1 MKKIV
6 RYAML
11 LIAAISLTY
20 SCVEDKGNYD
30 YDWKKK
36 VTIENIEK
44 FGYSVMRG
52 STLTIEPICLTQ
64 VGNDYVELTGDYSYM
79 WITATTTA
87 DVSMSVKDTIATTQK
102 LDMPIEI
109 PTGKYMLEFIVID
122 NSNSL
127 IWKKSTPLE
136 VTLTAKQGWVFLEED
151 PQGYADI
158 NMRAQESFDVET
170 NKSVYK
176 EYPKLLSSSGIDKEL
191 LKNPRQICTFDNLY
205 INPGGGVWFVTEKVT
220 GFLDVKKG
228 HSWSEGQVLSNFIM
242 EPLDKNYT
250 VKKLFAVP
258 LYYSALL
265 TESNNFRFSP
275 TSNLLFSDNLCYMQ
289 EETFELAPYIA
300 SKGMISL
307 ENILC
312 FDKSRKRFLT
322 LRVNSYTWNK
332 LPADVPTG
340 YDLVYMDAVG
350 VSMNERAYCL
360 LKKGNEYAQIV
371 LDPPTG
377 KVLSPLEQITA
388 TDNLLNATHFTY
400 QQSDAQL
407 YYTRGNKL
415 FVSKKGVEYETNAEI
430 EGDITVLKTRRYEN
444 LHLETNANLVYYK
457 EFVIVASKAAGKKA
471 KVQFFVPE
479 KGHAENLVLV
489 ETFEFENKIVSI
501 DYQCS

>member
-6 RYAML
+6 KYILL
-11 LIAAISLTY
+11 LISVVSLTY

-30 YDWKKK
+30 YDWQTK
-36 VTIENIEK
+36 VSIEDISEL
-44 FGYSVMRG
+44 GYSVTRG
-52 STLTIEPICLTQ
+52 SKLTITPTCFKK
-64 VGNDYVELTGDYSYM
+64 VGTKNEEITGDFNYLWVTSTI
-79 WITATTTA
+79 ITGSSE
-87 DVSMSVKDTIATTQK
+87 VSVKDTIATTK
-102 LDMPIEI
+102 VLDMEILI
-109 PTGKYMLEFIVID
+109 PTGKYMLELLVVD
-122 NSNSL
+122 NSNGL
-127 IWKKSTPLE
+127 VWRKSTQLE

-158 NMRAQESFDVET
+158 NLRALVTFDPAT
-170 NKSVYK
+170 TKSTYK

-191 LKNPRQICTFDNLY
+191 LKNPRQICTFDNYY
-205 INPGGGVWFVTEKVT
+205 ISPGGGVWFVTEKVT

-228 HSWSEGQVLSNFIM
+228 HSWEEGQVLSNYIM

-289 EETFELAPYIA
+289 EETFELAPFIA
-300 SKGMISL
+300 TRSMISL

-312 FDKSRKRFLT
+312 FDQTKKRFLT
-322 LRVNSYTWNK
+322 LRVNSYTWSR
-332 LPADVPTG
+332 LTDTPTG

-350 VSMNERAYCL
+350 VGSNEKAYCL
-360 LKKGNEYAQIV
+360 LKKENEYSQIV

-377 KVLSPLEQITA
+377 KVLSPLEKITA
-388 TDNLLNATHFTY
+388 TENLLNATQYAYH
-400 QQSDAQL
+400 QSNAQL
-407 YYTRGNKL
+407 YYARGNKL
-415 FVSKKGVEYETNAEI
+415 FVSKKGVEYETDVVFDGE
-430 EGDITVLKTRRYEN
+430 ITVLLTKRYQN
-444 LHLETNANLVYYK
+444 LHLDANANLVHYREY
-457 EFVIVASKAAGKKA
+457 VIVATKNAAGKG
-471 KVQFFVPE
+471 KVQFFIPASGFSE
-479 KGHAENLVLV
+479 KLVLD